1 MLENSDPVS
10 LRDEDGASA
19 VEYGLLISGIAAI
32 VVAVIFLFGGMVA
45 GVFDDT
51 CISVDTGS
59 NQLNDL
65 RKPVALPHR
74 LLRYHERRDAERLLS
89 GRA

>member
-1 MLENSDPVS
+1 MLDSSDLVSSHDEN
-10 LRDEDGASA
+10 GASA

-51 CISVDTGS
+51 CIAVDTGS
-59 NQLNDL
+59 N
-65 RKPVALPHR
+65 
-74 LLRYHERRDAERLLS
+74 ES
-89 GRA
+89 MSC

>member
-1 MLENSDPVS
+1 MLEYSDPVS
-10 LRDEDGASA
+10 SHDEDGASA

-51 CISVDTGS
+51 CIAVDTGS
-59 NQLNDL
+59 NNAMSCEG
-65 RKPVALPHR
+65 P
-74 LLRYHERRDAERLLS
+74 
-89 GRA
+89 